1 LEQQAY
7 RQQFELEDEH
17 WWFRGRRAVLWALLA
32 RAGVT
37 GPRREVGGSLRVLDA
52 GCGTG
57 RNLLEFGVLGSAQGV
72 EISSEA
78 IEFCAA
84 RGIRGITQAPIE
96 RMPFDDCSFD
106 LVLATDVIEH
116 LDDDRAAVTELHR
129 VAAPGARLLVTV
141 PAYKWLWGPHDE
153 IYHHQRRYTLLRLR
167 AVLRASGWTPVVDS
181 YFNSLLLAPVA
192 VVRLAARVRPA
203 AGDQRLDVDLTPRAL
218 NRVLVAPLELEA
230 TLIRRGLRFP
240 AGVSIGIVC
249 RVGTD

>member
-1 LEQQAY
+1 MEHHAY
-7 RQQFELEDEH
+7 RGQFELEDEH
-17 WWFRGRRAVLWALLA
+17 WWFRGRRAVIWALLA

-37 GPRREVGGSLRVLDA
+37 GPRREVSGSLQVLDA

-57 RNLLEFGVLGSAQGV
+57 RNMLEFAVLGPIQGI

-84 RGIRGITQAPIE
+84 RGISGITQAPIE
-96 RMPFDDCSFD
+96 SMPFEDGSFD

-116 LDDDRAAVTELHR
+116 LDDDRAALTELHR

-153 IYHHQRRYTLLRLR
+153 IYHHQRRYTLSRLR
-167 AVLRASGWTPVVDS
+167 ASLVASGWAPVLDS
-181 YFNSLLLAPVA
+181 YFNSLLLAPAA
-192 VVRLAARVRPA
+192 VVRLLARVRP
-203 AGDQRLDVDLTPRAL
+203 GGREQRLDVNLTPPAL
-218 NRVLVAPLELEA
+218 NRLLLTPMEFEA
-230 TLIRRGLRFP
+230 TLITRGVRFG

-249 RVGTD
+249 RR

>member
-7 RQQFELEDEH
+7 RGQFELEDEH
-17 WWFRGRRAVLWALLA
+17 WWFRGRRAVIWALLR

-37 GPRREVGGSLRVLDA
+37 GPRRQVSGALRILDA

-84 RGIRGITQAPIE
+84 RGIHSITQAPIE
-96 RMPFDDCSFD
+96 SLPFEDRSFD

-116 LDDDRAAVTELHR
+116 LTDDAVALAELHR
-129 VAAPGARLLVTV
+129 VAAPGASLLVTV

-153 IYHHQRRYTLLRLR
+153 IYHHQRRYTLSQLR
-167 AVLRASGWTPVVDS
+167 AVVRGSGWTPVVDS
-181 YFNSLLLAPVA
+181 YFNSLLLAPAA
-192 VVRLAARVRPA
+192 VVRLASRVRPVV
-203 AGDQRLDVDLTPRAL
+203 GEQRLDVNLTPPAV
-218 NRVLVAPLELEA
+218 NRLLLAPMELEA
-230 TLIRRGLRFP
+230 SLIRRGARFP
-240 AGVSIGIVC
+240 AGVSIGMVC
-249 RVGTD
+249 RLS